1 MMNLT
6 SGQNIALSASS
17 LKISL
22 LTPQKSAGMSVDPSL
37 FLLQSHDKIKTD
49 DDFVFF
55 NQPYRNDVGVAL
67 SNDVFT
73 IQLKKVPADIVKMVL
88 ALTITDGINRK
99 QSFQQLHTV
108 EVQIIDNDSGQ
119 SIATFPLNTQGMNE
133 TALIMGEV
141 YFRNGQWKFR
151 ALGKGFVGGLQ
162 PLAELYGVDIG
173 EGEAS
178 APPPPAPPKVESKPE
193 IKPEPPAQFDVN
205 PAPSVNLS
213 KVTLA
218 KKGDKISLEKKSN
231 QEHGQVLINLNW
243 TQGKKSLFGFSK
255 AVDLDLGCLFEM
267 QDGQKMCVQALGNAF
282 GSLNSPPFIALDADD
297 RTGAAAGGENLRIN
311 GKYWDKIKR
320 VLVYAFIYEG
330 VPNWSEA
337 NATVKIKTPD
347 QPVVV
352 IDLDSHDNT
361 KGMCAI
367 ALFENVNGA
376 IKITKLVDYKTGH
389 QEVDKAYGWGMQWR
403 AGSK

>member
-1 MMNLT
+1 MNLT
-6 SGQNIALSASS
+6 SGQNIALTTSS
-17 LKISL
+17 LKIAM
-22 LTPQKSAGMSVDPSL
+22 LTKNKASGVMTDPSL
-37 FLLQSHDKIKTD
+37 FLLQSNDKIKTD

-55 NQPYRNDVGVAL
+55 NNPYRNDVGVSL
-67 SNDVFT
+67 TNEIFE
-73 IQLKKVPADIVKMVL
+73 IHLQKIPADITKIVF

-99 QSFQQLHTV
+99 QAFSHVNDVEMVLTDSNSQQV
-108 EVQIIDNDSGQ
+108 
-119 SIATFPLNTQGMNE
+119 IATFTLKTQGMAE

-178 APPPPAPPKVESKPE
+178 TPPPAPAPKTEPKLELKPSQPPQPE
-193 IKPEPPAQFDVN
+193 IT
-205 PAPSVNLS
+205 PAPVINLS
-213 KVTLA
+213 KVNLT
-218 KKGDKISLEKKSN
+218 KRGDGISLEKKSN
-231 QEHGQVLINLNW
+231 KEHGQILINLNW

-255 AVDLDLGCLFEM
+255 AIDLDLGCLFELK
-267 QDGQKMCVQALGNAF
+267 DGSKMCVQALGNAF
-282 GSLNSPPFIALDADD
+282 GSLNSPPYIALDADD
-297 RTGAAAGGENLRIN
+297 RTGQSVGGENLRIN
-311 GKYWDKIKR
+311 GKYWDQIKR

-330 VPNWSEA
+330 VPNWAAA
-337 NATVKIKTPD
+337 NATIKIKTPD
-347 QPVVV
+347 QPVII

-367 ALFENVNGA
+367 ALFENVNEA
-376 IKITKLVDYKTGH
+376 IKITKLVDYKNGH
-389 QEVDKAYGWGMQWR
+389 QEVDRAYGWGMQWQ

>member
-1 MMNLT
+1 MILT
-6 SGQNIALSASS
+6 SGQNIPLAATS
-17 LKISL
+17 LKIAMQTKNKPAAL
-22 LTPQKSAGMSVDPSL
+22 MIDPSL
-37 FLLQSHDKIKTD
+37 FLLQSNDKIKTD

-55 NQPYRNDVGVAL
+55 NQPYRNDVGVSL
-67 SNDVFT
+67 NNETFD
-73 IQLKKVPADIVKMVL
+73 IQLQKIPADIVKIVL
-88 ALTITDGINRK
+88 ALTITDGIHRK
-99 QSFQQLHTV
+99 QSFSHVNDLEMVLTDNHSR
-108 EVQIIDNDSGQ
+108 QI
-119 SIATFPLNTQGMNE
+119 IATFPLQTQGMNE
-133 TALIMGEV
+133 TALIMGEI

-151 ALGKGFVGGLQ
+151 ALGKGFIGGLQ

-178 APPPPAPPKVESKPE
+178 SPQPVPPKVETKPE
-193 IKPEPPAQFDVN
+193 IKPEPPARFELN

-213 KVTLA
+213 KITLT
-218 KKGDKISLEKKSN
+218 KKGEGISLEKKSN
-231 QEHGQVLINLNW
+231 QEHGQILINLNW

-255 AVDLDLGCLFEM
+255 SVDLDLGCLFELK
-267 QDGQKMCVQALGNAF
+267 DGSKMCVQALGNAF
-282 GSLNSPPFIALDADD
+282 GSINSPPYIALDADD

-311 GKYWDKIKR
+311 GKYWDQIKR

-330 VPNWSEA
+330 VPNWSQA

-367 ALFENVNGA
+367 AMFENLNGA
-376 IKITKLVDYKTGH
+376 IKITKLVDYKSGH
-389 QEVDKAYGWGMQWR
+389 QEVDRAYGWGMQWQ
-403 AGSK
+403 AGHK

>member
-1 MMNLT
+1 MNLT
-6 SGQNIALSASS
+6 SGQNIALSATS
-17 LKISL
+17 LKVAM
-22 LTPQKSAGMSVDPSL
+22 LTKNKAIGVMTDPSL
-37 FLLQSHDKIKTD
+37 FLLQSNDKIKTD

-55 NQPYRNDVGVAL
+55 NNPYRNDVGVSL
-67 SNDVFT
+67 NNDAFEV
-73 IQLKKVPADIVKMVL
+73 QLQKISADIVKIVF

-99 QSFQQLHTV
+99 QSFSHVNDVEMLITDSSSQQT
-108 EVQIIDNDSGQ
+108 
-119 SIATFPLNTQGMNE
+119 IATFTLKTQGMNE
-133 TALIMGEV
+133 TALILGEI

-178 APPPPAPPKVESKPE
+178 SPPPAPPKVEAKPE
-193 IKPEPPAQFDVN
+193 IKPEPPAQFELN
-205 PAPSVNLS
+205 PTPSVNLS
-213 KVTLA
+213 KVTLT
-218 KKGDKISLEKKSN
+218 KKGEGISLEKKSN
-231 QEHGQVLINLNW
+231 KEHGQILINLNW

-255 AVDLDLGCLFEM
+255 SVDLDLGCLFELK
-267 QDGQKMCVQALGNAF
+267 DGSKMCVQALGNAF

-297 RTGAAAGGENLRIN
+297 RTGASAGGENLRIN
-311 GKYWDKIKR
+311 GKYWDQIKR

-330 VPNWSEA
+330 VPNWAAA
-337 NATVKIKTPD
+337 NATIKIKTPD
-347 QPVVV
+347 QPMIV

-367 ALFENVNGA
+367 AMFENVNEA
-376 IKITKLVDYKTGH
+376 IKITKLVDYKKGH
-389 QEVDKAYGWGMQWR
+389 QEVDRAYGWGMQWQ